1 MLETLMS
8 QFVDPFRLGLVFFL
22 FLTALRTRTAT
33 GLLMP
38 LAFGVVFV
46 AILIPL
52 TTGAHAVN
60 GTSALA
66 VAIATGVVANAVIL
80 AVYLGVWSLWN
91 RARQ

>member
-1 MLETLMS
+1 MS

-38 LAFGVVFV
+38 LAFGVVFI

-52 TTGAHAVN
+52 TTGANAVTE
-60 GTSALA
+60 TSGLTI
-66 VAIATGVVANAVIL
+66 AIATGVVANAVIL

-91 RARQ
+91 RVRQ

>member
-22 FLTALRTRTAT
+22 FLTALRTRAAT

-52 TTGAHAVN
+52 TTGANAAA
-60 GTSALA
+60 GTSGLA
-66 VAIATGVVANAVIL
+66 VAIATGIVANAVIL
-80 AVYLGVWSLWN
+80 GCYLGVWSLWN
-91 RARQ
+91 RVRQ